1 MSFLVL
7 GQLPQRKIAPPPPH
21 RNPKTNP
28 KPNPNLNRG
37 TIFLVRKFLV
47 APNPK
52 NNPDLDQNPNPKRG
66 AIFCWGQLSEYQI
79 S

>member
-7 GQLPQRKIAPPPPH
+7 GQLPQGKIAPPPH
-21 RNPKTNP
+21 RNPKINP
-28 KPNPNLNRG
+28 KPNPNLDRG
-37 TIFLVRKFLV
+37 TIFLVCKFLV

-66 AIFCWGQLSEYQI
+66 AIFCE
-79 S
+79 